1 MCVAKSG
8 SCVCAHVCTGA
19 PPPLCASS
27 PSVGGRG
34 VGARRSGFKA
44 GWREAGFCHSEE
56 AQSSVMVAP
65 PLHTRTTDPQT
76 THPLCYCCAPPAQV
90 LYLHRLLL
98 QPVNSVLAFPV
109 PFITSPP
116 PRPSLAP
123 ICPHSLTTTAS
134 PPLCLCVSLSF
145 LFFVLFLFSL
155 FLTQQQL
162 PFLFLSIPFSFLNL
176 SVSLFYLLLLHA
188 PVSHSAVSI
197 RCTGVVWP

>member
-116 PRPSLAP
+116 PPALTGPHMSPLTDNDSQPPSLSVCFA
-123 ICPHSLTTTAS
+123 ILFIFRSVFVLSLSHTTAA
-134 PPLCLCVSLSF
+134 PLSLSVYSF
-145 LFFVLFLFSL
+145 LFPQSVCIALLSSSPPCSSQSL
-155 FLTQQQL
+155 
-162 PFLFLSIPFSFLNL
+162 S
-176 SVSLFYLLLLHA
+176 
-188 PVSHSAVSI
+188 
-197 RCTGVVWP
+197 G